1 MSHALSHTR
10 IQSSVFKLE
19 YQKPVDLE
27 SGGGS
32 VRGRGRG
39 ERERWGRGRDGGR
52 AEGGGEIHFTSS
64 VILQI
69 PD

>member
-27 SGGGS
+27 SGGGEREREGEGGEGEMGEGERWGKG
-32 VRGRGRG
+32 RGRGR
-39 ERERWGRGRDGGR
+39 DS
-52 AEGGGEIHFTSS
+52 FYKFCDSTD
-64 VILQI
+64 
-69 PD
+69 P